1 MGSTRRDLLSIFVAA
16 ALAALLTSTVDSQP
30 LLPRC
35 NATDWK
41 AYNGTVHCSS
51 RYGGK
56 QNATE
61 LVDGGIWTHAYRE
74 LTVVPNVTHQIY
86 GEFYPL
92 AVDVA
97 CDNSAKVTWCTP
109 SVVVCPGRYKGER
122 NPPSLAKPP

>member
-1 MGSTRRDLLSIFVAA
+1 MGSTRRDLLSVFVAA
-16 ALAALLTSTVDSQP
+16 ALAALPTSTVDSQP

-41 AYNGTVHCSS
+41 AYNGAVHCSS

-56 QNATE
+56 QNAIE
-61 LVDGGIWTHAYRE
+61 LVDGGFWTHAYRE

-92 AVDVA
+92 AVDV
-97 CDNSAKVTWCTP
+97 CDETAKVTWCTP
-109 SVVVCPGRYKGER
+109 SVVVCPGRKGER
-122 NPPSLAKPP
+122 NPHLCPKPP